1 MRKKGHCENKRGC
14 WWNHAYNGCC
24 CFRYF
29 LPIQVWFC
37 KMSFSLFKRFW
48 MTNPNVYVFKLVRV
62 RRRVEQAAAL
72 PPSYS
77 LVSRYFY
84 ANCFGHRVFLCI
96 FLFGHQVF
104 LCIIL
109 FGHQVFLC
117 IFLLGN
123 EVFLCIFLAKFSLWT
138 LSNWTS
144 SECYLVAGRN

>member
-1 MRKKGHCENKRGC
+1 
-14 WWNHAYNGCC
+14 
-24 CFRYF
+24 
-29 LPIQVWFC
+29 
-37 KMSFSLFKRFW
+37 

-77 LVSRYFY
+77 LVTRYFY
-84 ANCFGHRVFLCI
+84 ANCFGHR
-96 FLFGHQVF
+96 VF

-138 LSNWTS
+138 LSN
-144 SECYLVAGRN
+144 